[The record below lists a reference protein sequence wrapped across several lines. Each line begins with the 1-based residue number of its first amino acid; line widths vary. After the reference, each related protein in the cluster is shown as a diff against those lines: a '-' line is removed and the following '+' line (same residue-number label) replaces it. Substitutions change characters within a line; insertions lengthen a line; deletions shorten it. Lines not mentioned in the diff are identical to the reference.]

1 MDEVAGTCSCR
12 WKGKSGITIEKTDS
26 LPPAILFEF
35 QQKRQR
41 EAQAGTR
48 YPPHPHL
55 ASQKSAWRSG
65 KHTAYLSQPEPKHTA
80 RLVPDAQQDK
90 EERRGWTPTPPS
102 VDFIVT
108 PTYVPGTLYRTESGE
123 PGFIH
128 LLGTDASPIEFE
140 KLYIPRSIYE
150 SIAAQATIYAK
161 QTIKKK
167 LDARLKITA
176 VEFCFLNID
185 PTADSFG
192 RRDHTVKWASI
203 SDEEKDELI
212 AFWRSKLDE
221 PDVKFLP
228 EHIIAWRM
236 CTLVAYGL
244 HGIKYDIRHCWSNS
258 LLYQIPILK
267 GFITRDLF
275 KCIQTYV
282 HFEDN
287 EQNAVDVSDCSFK
300 YRRICQQLKVFLQQN
315 KQLSQD
321 YDIDEGTLDT
331 SSRKVRN
338 STRQRHKPSENMG
351 VTINKLCDKSGY
363 CWNWEE
369 EHTEGD
375 DSTAGIW
382 RRLAQPAIDQ
392 GYRGLIGTVD
402 SRFLGLE
409 IVETLKDLA
418 DFSRTCSTLDSKRAG
433 MPSAEITALDNDLTW
448 GEYSFLY
455 RNGMEIACWAD
466 HNVVHV
472 LQNAFPPGW
481 RGHVI
486 RTDMQ
491 QKSSQVWMEVP
502 YSVQHYNQ
510 EMAGTDTNNQ
520 RMKNNSSTKGRKYVR
535 HPTKMVLYALNMNS
549 NAGHLQYQDEHCG
562 EACSSA
568 FPKSDYLAA
577 VVLAYIKELNASGVP
592 LRTYGK
598 QDLEEDVE
606 VSESDDEAEEDV
618 EVSVESEDEDEEVEA
633 GGQPE
638 CPRCFL
644 RSDTNP
650 IPLSG
655 QGNAHV
661 VGPVVEEVGAARPT
675 KKRKPTAG
683 TISEPRA
690 QQSIAGHFL
699 QRVETRGGRDCVVC
713 KKLLNKRVQCQWF
726 CMKCKQINKAER
738 TWGST
743 MHEQC
748 FAKHKVHAELYEGST
763 QTRSSAAGAGSSASA
778 AQVVQISESGK
789 IWQVGEHKLE
799 KVIEKTCRDCVNCAK
814 RKQVQTA
821 CLKCREVNPDT
832 RSTLWYMCAECF
844 PILHYD
850 AIAKVLSG

>member
-1 MDEVAGTCSCR
+1 MTQGTRTPGNALARRTRTEVAENAGVVAAQNTEIQVGTRIFKPGRGNSGGHKGQVQSIKKGVTVYHVLYEDGDEEDLDASQLLHVLFQRCPDDHDSYTETFFEAVRTPTIGDKISKRFGAIYSRGTITSSYVEAEIFWVR
-12 WKGKSGITIEKTDS
+12 WNDKKLEDFDRETIQQYLLPTDS
-26 LPPAILFEF
+26 RGILVEIID
-35 QQKRQR
+35 KD
-41 EAQAGTR
+41 E
-48 YPPHPHL
+48 
-55 ASQKSAWRSG
+55 
-65 KHTAYLSQPEPKHTA
+65 
-80 RLVPDAQQDK
+80 DK

-102 VDFIVT
+102 DDFIKT
-108 PTYVPGTLYRTESGE
+108 PTYVPGTAYRTESGE

-140 KLYIPRSIYE
+140 KLYVPRSIYE
-150 SIAAQATIYAK
+150 SIAAQATIYAR
-161 QTIKKK
+161 QGIKKK

-176 VEFCFLNID
+176 VEFCFLNLD

-192 RRDHTVKWASI
+192 KRDHTVKWASI
-203 SDEEKDELI
+203 SDDEKDELI
-212 AFWRSKLDE
+212 AFWRSKLDA

-244 HGIKYDIRHCWSNS
+244 HGIKYDIRQCWSNS
-258 LLYQIPILK
+258 LLFQIPILK

-300 YRRICQQLKVFLQQN
+300 YRRICQQLKVILQKN

-338 STRQRHKPSENMG
+338 STRKRHKPSENMG

-418 DFSRTCSTLDSKRAG
+418 DFRTCSTLDSKRAG

-502 YSVQHYNQ
+502 YSLQHYNQ
-510 EMAGTDTNNQ
+510 EMAGTDTNDQ

-535 HPTKMVLYALNMNS
+535 QPTKMVLYALNLNT
-549 NAGHLQYQDEHCG
+549 NGGHLQYQEEHCG
-562 EACSSA
+562 ETCSSA
-568 FPKSDYLAA
+568 FPKSDYLAD
-577 VVLAYIKELNASGVP
+577 VVLAYMKESIASGVS

-598 QDLEEDVE
+598 HHLE
-606 VSESDDEAEEDV
+606 
-618 EVSVESEDEDEEVEA
+618 
-633 GGQPE
+633 G
-638 CPRCFL
+638 
-644 RSDTNP
+644 
-650 IPLSG
+650 
-655 QGNAHV
+655 
-661 VGPVVEEVGAARPT
+661 
-675 KKRKPTAG
+675 
-683 TISEPRA
+683 
-690 QQSIAGHFL
+690 
-699 QRVETRGGRDCVVC
+699 
-713 KKLLNKRVQCQWF
+713 
-726 CMKCKQINKAER
+726 
-738 TWGST
+738 
-743 MHEQC
+743 
-748 FAKHKVHAELYEGST
+748 
-763 QTRSSAAGAGSSASA
+763 
-778 AQVVQISESGK
+778 
-789 IWQVGEHKLE
+789 
-799 KVIEKTCRDCVNCAK
+799 
-814 RKQVQTA
+814 
-821 CLKCREVNPDT
+821 
-832 RSTLWYMCAECF
+832 
-844 PILHYD
+844 
-850 AIAKVLSG
+850 